1 MALLLLLQVLSSLLF
16 FANGASSRSTPYL
29 SSNNCMPRLRPIGLS
44 CFVSGSRRRRALCI
58 TLANAQ
64 DGNQQRQITNVAI
77 VGGGLAGLSTAWH
90 LLELSSN
97 PLRVTI
103 YDKCAVG
110 KGGASAVAGG

>member
-1 MALLLLLQVLSSLLF
+1 MALLLQVLSSLLF
-16 FANGASSRSTPYL
+16 FANGASRTASPSC
-29 SSNNCMPRLRPIGLS
+29 SNISMPRLRPVGLS
-44 CFVSGSRRRRALCI
+44 CFVSGWQDRRRRRTLCI

-97 PLRVTI
+97 PLQVTI